1 MKDLITKQYIIGF
14 IVILII
20 IVTLYYLYPTNPNYV
35 DVHKKTI
42 DSSQVK
48 IDSLQLEIVKSDELI
63 DSMNH
68 ELAILDKEN
77 EILKDKIIDIKK
89 ETYEKINAVDKL
101 NNTELEHFFTERYQ
115 R

>member
-1 MKDLITKQYIIGF
+1 MKNTIKQLIT
-14 IVILII
+14 VVLVLSLII
-20 IVTLYYLYPTNPNYV
+20 IGYYFWTTTKPDYIKEYQLQ
-35 DVHKKTI
+35 I

-89 ETYEKINAVDKL
+89 ETHEKINAVDKL

>member
-1 MKDLITKQYIIGF
+1 MKNTIKQLIT
-14 IVILII
+14 IVLILSLII
-20 IVTLYYLYPTNPNYV
+20 IVYYSWNATKPDYIKEYQSQ
-35 DVHKKTI
+35 I
-42 DSSQVK
+42 DSAQVK

-89 ETYEKINAVDKL
+89 ETHEKINAVDKL